1 MNKKGFTLI
10 DLMIV
15 LAVIAF
21 LIPAILAFMEDEK
34 IAQKTGSLI
43 KEFKQEATP
52 EVVTE
57 TVTID
62 RSGVTCQDGKKTI
75 TIDGVVY
82 HLGLIKNTWGD
93 LESIDCQ

>member
-1 MNKKGFTLI
+1 MNKKGFSII
-10 DLMIV
+10 DLLIV
-15 LAVIAF
+15 IAVITF
-21 LIPAILAFMEDEK
+21 LIPPILVF

-62 RSGVTCQDGKKTI
+62 RSGVTCQDGKKVI
-75 TIDGVVY
+75 EIDGVVY

-93 LESIDCQ
+93 LTPVDCQ